1 MIVGLKSQPTPPPH
15 QTRSSK
21 LGAQGKMVPEPATSA
36 IQKRGQ
42 FSADTTVHFSNIQP
56 DITFMVQQTL
66 CYFLAP
72 VAVNMRGPMISIF
85 HTFIVCRRLA
95 IQKRT
100 LTAAYW

>member
-1 MIVGLKSQPTPPPH
+1 
-15 QTRSSK
+15 
-21 LGAQGKMVPEPATSA
+21 MVPEPATSA

-85 HTFIVCRRLA
+85 HTFIAVNPAEAQRGDMLSNRGA
-95 IQKRT
+95 GST
-100 LTAAYW
+100 ENM